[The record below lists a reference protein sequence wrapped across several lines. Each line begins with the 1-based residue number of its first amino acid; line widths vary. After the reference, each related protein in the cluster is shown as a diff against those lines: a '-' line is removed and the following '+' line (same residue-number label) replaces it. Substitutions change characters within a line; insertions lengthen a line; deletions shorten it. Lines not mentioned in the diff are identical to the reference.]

1 MVVPDD
7 ERCHPLVC
15 ALKQIGMCEAEHS
28 TRNLLTAIPAAK
40 SETSALGQSGR
51 HDKFEQCPYLNTGR
65 SPLTTTI
72 SLRQKKTGAS
82 IPVADALKAALDP
95 LVAAGATDF
104 LGLIHYQQ
112 STVL

>member
-1 MVVPDD
+1 MVAPDD

-65 SPLTTTI
+65 SPLTTAI
-72 SLRQKKTGAS
+72 RLRQKKTGAS
-82 IPVADALKAALDP
+82 IPSDALKDALDP

-112 STVL
+112 STIL

>member
-65 SPLTTTI
+65 SPLNHNQAAPKKDRCFESGCRCAESRTGPARGPN
-72 SLRQKKTGAS
+72 SDSRQLEQPTSSA
-82 IPVADALKAALDP
+82 
-95 LVAAGATDF
+95 
-104 LGLIHYQQ
+104 
-112 STVL
+112 